1 MARYSL
7 NAISFKDATELASE
21 IHADAEQRKQIDQA
35 LLQIEVQELSGSA
48 RLVSEVAVVGRR
60 FDAMWKQGRVPTGV
74 PARNFFSMILT
85 AKDVDGDV
93 EGFGKALDA
102 YRDVVKGLDRA
113 EVIVKGY
120 EAQLARLKKRVG
132 EPAKVPP
139 SGK

>member
-1 MARYSL
+1 
-7 NAISFKDATELASE
+7 
-21 IHADAEQRKQIDQA
+21 
-35 LLQIEVQELSGSA
+35 
-48 RLVSEVAVVGRR
+48 
-60 FDAMWKQGRVPTGV
+60 
-74 PARNFFSMILT
+74 MILT